1 MYGDQATALVHHL
14 YKSSSLPPY
23 KEDAVR
29 QVVQEIDQLYAQ
41 LVQLLEKA
49 NNDLSDPRI
58 GGTAIF
64 FHRVILR
71 NKRCVLAYLLHR
83 FYRLRDSRYLVMDD
97 RIEENLSASEQE
109 LLTNYEQLVATYSD
123 KVQIDISSSLY
134 PPRALYLEVKVL
146 KDCGTIMTENGPVH
160 LRKDTLHYLKRTD
173 IELLIQ
179 QGYLLPT
186 S

>member
-1 MYGDQATALVHHL
+1 
-14 YKSSSLPPY
+14 
-23 KEDAVR
+23 
-29 QVVQEIDQLYAQ
+29 
-41 LVQLLEKA
+41 
-49 NNDLSDPRI
+49 
-58 GGTAIF
+58 
-64 FHRVILR
+64 
-71 NKRCVLAYLLHR
+71 
-83 FYRLRDSRYLVMDD
+83 MDD

-109 LLTNYEQLVATYSD
+109 LLTNYEQLVASYSD

>member
-1 MYGDQATALVHHL
+1 
-14 YKSSSLPPY
+14 
-23 KEDAVR
+23 
-29 QVVQEIDQLYAQ
+29 VQEIDQLYAQ

-109 LLTNYEQLVATYSD
+109 LLTNYEQLVASYSD
-123 KVQIDISSSLY
+123 KVQIDISSVSCCFLCN
-134 PPRALYLEVKVL
+134 AMK
-146 KDCGTIMTENGPVH
+146 
-160 LRKDTLHYLKRTD
+160 
-173 IELLIQ
+173 
-179 QGYLLPT
+179 
-186 S
+186 